1 MITNLIPKTD
11 SEKRKSFVTPIKKID
26 LTEEVIKRMKSLLES
41 GELRAGSKLP
51 PERDL
56 AEMLGISRPSLRQA
70 LKALSVM
77 GILKAQPGA
86 GTYVTDESLT
96 ILSEPLQ
103 FLMLLK
109 ENLPFT
115 ELFEARKILET
126 KMARMAAMRASE
138 EDLKLL
144 EQSLGGMK
152 ESLGSPKEFVEHEIR
167 FHQAIIDAAGNT
179 LLSTVMEILYKLLNH
194 YREKAVSVLEDLE
207 EMYECHYRIYDEIAK
222 NNPDGA
228 ESAAEQ
234 HFVYSE
240 IILREKG
247 LVLGDRP
254 SAGPG

>member
-1 MITNLIPKTD
+1 MSGNLLAKAG
-11 SEKRKSFVTPIKKID
+11 SGNRKSLVTPIQKVD
-26 LTEEVIKRMKSLLES
+26 LTEEVIKKMKALMES

-51 PERDL
+51 PEREL

-77 GILKAQPGA
+77 GILKSQPGQ
-86 GTYVTDESLT
+86 GTFVTDEFLA

-103 FLMLLK
+103 FMMLLK

-115 ELFEARKILET
+115 ELFEARTILET

-138 EDLKLL
+138 EDLRIM

-152 ESLGSPKEFVEHEIR
+152 ENLDFPKGFVEHEIR

-179 LLSTVMEILYKLLNH
+179 LLSTVMGILYKLLND
-194 YREKAVSVLEDLE
+194 YREKAAAVLDNLD
-207 EMYECHYRIYDEIAK
+207 EMYECHFKIYEEIAK
-222 NNPDGA
+222 SNPEGA
-228 ESAAEQ
+228 ERAADQ

-240 IILREKG
+240 IKLRERG
-247 LVLGDRP
+247 LVLGNHTDAKP
-254 SAGPG
+254 D